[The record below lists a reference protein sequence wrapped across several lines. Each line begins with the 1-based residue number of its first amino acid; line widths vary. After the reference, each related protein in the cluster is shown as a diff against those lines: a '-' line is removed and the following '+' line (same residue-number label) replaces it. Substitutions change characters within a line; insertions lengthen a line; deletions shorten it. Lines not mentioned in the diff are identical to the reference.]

1 MRRLIFPHVLAPFP
15 TYRSMRRAF
24 HRAVA
29 RVSVSFVL
37 VNSPS
42 LVVSLGAKAL
52 FSAKSDARFLLGRIS
67 DSLR

>member
-1 MRRLIFPHVLAPFP
+1 MRRLIFAHVLAPFP
-15 TYRSMRRAF
+15 TYRSVRRAF

-37 VNSPS
+37 FSSPS

-52 FSAKSDARFLLGRIS
+52 FSAKSDVRLLLSRIS